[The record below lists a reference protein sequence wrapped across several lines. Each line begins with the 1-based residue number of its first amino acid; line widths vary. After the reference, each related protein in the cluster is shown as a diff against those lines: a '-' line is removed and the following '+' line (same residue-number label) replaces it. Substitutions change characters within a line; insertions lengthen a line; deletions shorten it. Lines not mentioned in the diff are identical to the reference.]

1 MKKLFTTLALSIG
14 ICAAFAQNDP
24 LYFNTN
30 VFQSVDGGVTSI
42 APIAGTVPGLS
53 PSDTALPCAV
63 RDTMVS
69 DTIYFKNFTQF
80 SVATVNSLKID
91 SLYLPAGLTW
101 HTSSPNN
108 TFTTGQDGV
117 ILVSGTT
124 NVAQG
129 VYKLR
134 IVVDVNTTIGNF
146 SAVDAEALAHL
157 RYHVRVRDYY
167 CSCPAIDPAD
177 SGNVYTAYSC
187 LYDSVPSNIGI
198 SELNPGIGSVRVIPN
213 PFSGAAKVEFNS
225 AVSGTYSLKLTN
237 LLGAVVSSREVEIY
251 AGQNELMLDRN
262 GLSSGIYLLSIS
274 NDNGIV
280 TRKVTIE

>member
-1 MKKLFTTLALSIG
+1 MKKLFTTLALFIG
-14 ICAAFAQNDP
+14 ISAAFAQNDP
-24 LYFNTN
+24 LYFNTS
-30 VFQSVDGGVTSI
+30 VFQSVDGGMTNI
-42 APIAGTVPGLS
+42 TPIVGTVPGLS
-53 PSDTALPCAV
+53 PSDSALPCGVAGQPI
-63 RDTMVS
+63 S

-117 ILVSGTT
+117 ILVNGTT

-146 SAVDAEALAHL
+146 SSVDAEALAHL
-157 RYHVRVRDYY
+157 RYHVRVINDASYP
-167 CSCPAIDPAD
+167 CPAIDPAD
-177 SGNVYTAYSC
+177 SSLVYKAYTTAVNEVARNITD
-187 LYDSVPSNIGI
+187 LSVK
-198 SELNPGIGSVRVIPN
+198 PN
-213 PFSGAAKVEFNS
+213 PFSGAAKLEFNS

-237 LLGAVVSSREVEIY
+237 LLGAVVSGREVEIY

>member
-14 ICAAFAQNDP
+14 ICAVSFAQNNP
-24 LYFNTN
+24 LYFDTS
-30 VFQSVDGGVTSI
+30 VFQSVDGGQTNI
-42 APIAGTVPGLS
+42 TPIVGTVPGLS
-53 PSDTALPCAV
+53 PSDSALACGVRGTA
-63 RDTMVS
+63 VS

-117 ILVSGTT
+117 ILVNGTT

-146 SAVDAEALAHL
+146 SSVDAEALAHL
-157 RYHVRVRDYY
+157 RYHVRIKQDAT
-167 CSCPAIDPAD
+167 CPCPAIDPAD
-177 SGNVYTAYSC
+177 SASVYTAYTC
-187 LYDSVPSNIGI
+187 QVGINEVAKNITDLSVK
-198 SELNPGIGSVRVIPN
+198 PN